1 MEDGQK
7 MKGASCTIPLSEI
20 YGIDDTLHSGADKSL
35 GRPGRKQTTATED
48 FDVHVSYLLS

>member
-7 MKGASCTIPLSEI
+7 MKGASCTVPLLEI
-20 YGIDDTLHSGADKSL
+20 YGIDDTLCSGADKFL
-35 GRPGRKQTTATED
+35 ARPGRKQLTERED